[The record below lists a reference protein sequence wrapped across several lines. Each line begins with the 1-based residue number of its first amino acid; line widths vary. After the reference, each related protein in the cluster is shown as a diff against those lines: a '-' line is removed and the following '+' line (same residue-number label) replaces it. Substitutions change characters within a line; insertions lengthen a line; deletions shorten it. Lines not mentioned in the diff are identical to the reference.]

1 MEYKSYKVLLLSNYP
16 NNVKKSIEKAGDKVE
31 VFNNRLDKDFIE
43 KNQYDFIVSF
53 GYRFLLDENV
63 IKSVKR
69 ESFNLHIGFLPY
81 NKGAHPNFWSSV
93 ESTPS
98 GVTIHKIDKGLDTG
112 DIIYQKEIPIK
123 KEKHT
128 FASSYKL
135 LIFEI
140 EKLFSLNW
148 ENLRAGKYQFKQ
160 QNIKGTYHR
169 KKDLEKYEMLLIDGW
184 ETNISFFLNRIK
196 KIT

>member
-1 MEYKSYKVLLLSNYP
+1 MNSKSYKVLLLSNCP
-16 NNVKKSIEKAGDKVE
+16 NNLRKTIEKAGDRVE
-31 VFNNRLDKDFIE
+31 VFNNKLDKDFIE

-53 GYRFLLDENV
+53 GYRFLLDDDV

-69 ESFNLHIGFLPY
+69 ASFNLHIGFLPY
-81 NKGAHPNFWSSV
+81 NRGAHPNFWSNV

-98 GVTIHKIDKGLDTG
+98 GITIHVIDKGLDTG

-135 LIFEI
+135 LIFEM
-140 EKLFSLNW
+140 EKLFSQNW
-148 ENLRAGKYQFKQ
+148 GNLRADKFKAKKQ
-160 QNIKGTYHR
+160 ARNGTYH
-169 KKDLEKYEMLLIDGW
+169 KKEDLEKYKMFLTYGW
-184 ETNISFFLNRIK
+184 ETNISCFLNSIK
-196 KIT
+196 ELN

>member
-1 MEYKSYKVLLLSNYP
+1 MKCKSYKVLLLSNYP
-16 NNVKKSIEKAGDKVE
+16 NNIKKSIEKAGDKVE

-81 NKGAHPNFWSSV
+81 NKGAHPNFWSNV

-148 ENLRAGKYQFKQ
+148 ENLRADKYQFTKQ
-160 QNIKGTYHR
+160 NTKGTYHE
-169 KKDLEKYEMLLIDGW
+169 KKDFEKYEKFLIDGW
-184 ETNISFFLNRIK
+184 ETNISFFLNSIK
-196 KIT
+196 TIN

>member
-1 MEYKSYKVLLLSNYP
+1 MKCKSYKVLLLSNYP
-16 NNVKKSIEKAGDKVE
+16 NNIKKSIEKAGDKVE

-81 NKGAHPNFWSSV
+81 NKGAHPNFWSNV

-148 ENLRAGKYQFKQ
+148 ENLRADKYQFTKQ
-160 QNIKGTYHR
+160 DIKGTYHE
-169 KKDLEKYEMLLIDGW
+169 KKDLEKYKKFLIDGW
-184 ETNISFFLNRIK
+184 ETNISFFLNSIK
-196 KIT
+196 TIN

>member
-1 MEYKSYKVLLLSNYP
+1 MKCKSYKVLLLSNYP
-16 NNVKKSIEKAGDKVE
+16 NNIKKSIEKAGDKVE

-81 NKGAHPNFWSSV
+81 NKGAHPNFWSNV

-148 ENLRAGKYQFKQ
+148 ENLRADKYQSKKQ
-160 QNIKGTYHR
+160 DIKGTYHE
-169 KKDLEKYEMLLIDGW
+169 KKDLEKYKKFLIDGW
-184 ETNISFFLNRIK
+184 ETNISFFLNSIK
-196 KIT
+196 TIN